1 MISKSMKKGSP
12 SAVFFHKKF
21 HNKGTACSMQTRETL
36 QLLFEKWI
44 KKLRLTPDWD
54 IHLE

>member
-1 MISKSMKKGSP
+1 
-12 SAVFFHKKF
+12 
-21 HNKGTACSMQTRETL
+21 MQTRETL

-54 IHLE
+54 IHLEWIEDPAWRKNSRF

>member
-1 MISKSMKKGSP
+1 MKKDSP

-21 HNKGTACSMQTRETL
+21 HNKGTACSMQTRETI

>member
-1 MISKSMKKGSP
+1 
-12 SAVFFHKKF
+12 
-21 HNKGTACSMQTRETL
+21 MQTRETL